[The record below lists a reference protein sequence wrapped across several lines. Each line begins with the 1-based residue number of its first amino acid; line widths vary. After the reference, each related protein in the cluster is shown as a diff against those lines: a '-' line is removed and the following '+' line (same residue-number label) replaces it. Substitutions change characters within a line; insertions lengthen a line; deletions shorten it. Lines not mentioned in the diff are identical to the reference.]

1 MTIVTVAVWEHGVKI
16 VLQLLGLSP
25 RSDPAYA
32 APHRDT
38 RRKIMSRY
46 LASDTGAPSIDPE
59 IRELQDG
66 ELDAVNGGLVVIAI
80 IAILIGML
88 DPEPPKLP

>member
-38 RRKIMSRY
+38 RRKIMKRG
-46 LASDTGAPSIDPE
+46 LAPEIDPGASSIGQG
-59 IRELQDG
+59 IRELQDN
-66 ELDAVNGGLVVIAI
+66 ELDEVTGVLVVIAI
-80 IAILIGML
+80 IAILIGYY
-88 DPEPPKLP
+88 